1 MYYYIDHTSK
11 FQYNTGIQRCVRAI
25 AAALNDAAIPLRPL
39 VWDRVAED
47 FGFAETAALSHLA
60 RWFGPHPSAWSGH
73 RASEHWSDRWLLIV
87 ELVSGP
93 YAPTAQQLR
102 AAADR
107 WGLQVAWVF
116 HDAIPLRLAPLYGRR
131 GPAVAQRHGRYM
143 EGLALF
149 ERVLANSATT
159 AHHLRTFLKARGCHS
174 TRLSQLVTALS
185 LPTELPGCPRPS
197 LAEGEA
203 AMQRW
208 LQQCTSRPMRLL
220 CVGSL
225 EPRKNHGALFKAML
239 ALQHQNRLRMELVLV
254 GWANDRAVVQQWQ
267 RAVELNLPIRWEAR
281 ADDQRLHQLYAWCDA
296 CVYPSLEEGF
306 GLPVAE
312 SLWQRRPCLCSGEGA
327 LGELAAGGGCLTVK
341 TSDWRSLQ
349 HGLAQLIEDPALY
362 AALCQQLADRP
373 MRTWRQYVDAL
384 LQDLSG
390 HGRAASLPP
399 AAG

>member
-1 MYYYIDHTSK
+1 MYYYIDHTSQ

-25 AAALNDAAIPLRPL
+25 AAALIDAAIPLRPL
-39 VWDRVAED
+39 VWDRACQD
-47 FGFAETAALSHLA
+47 FHLAGDAALAHLA
-60 RWFGPHPSAWSGH
+60 RWFGPAQASWTGH

-102 AAADR
+102 SAADR

-116 HDAIPLRLAPLYGRR
+116 HDAIPLRLSPLYGRR

-149 ERVLANSATT
+149 ERVLANSVTT
-159 AHHLRTFLKARGCHS
+159 ARHLRTFLKARGCQAA
-174 TRLSQLVTALS
+174 RLSQLVTALP
-185 LPTELPGCPRPS
+185 LATELPGCPRPS

-203 AMQRW
+203 AARRW
-208 LQQCTSRPMRLL
+208 LQQRELRSMRIL

-239 ALQHQNRLRMELVLV
+239 VLQQQNRLKMELVMV
-254 GWANDRAVVQQWQ
+254 GWANDRSVVQQWQ

-327 LGELAAGGGCLTVK
+327 LGELAAGGGCLTVN
-341 TSDWRSLQ
+341 TAHWRSLQ
-349 HGLAQLIEDPALY
+349 HGLAQLIEDSALY
-362 AALCQQLADRP
+362 AALCQQLAERP
-373 MRTWRQYVDAL
+373 MRTWRDYADAL
-384 LQDLSG
+384 LQDLSDHG
-390 HGRAASLPP
+390 HGASLHPT
-399 AAG
+399 AG